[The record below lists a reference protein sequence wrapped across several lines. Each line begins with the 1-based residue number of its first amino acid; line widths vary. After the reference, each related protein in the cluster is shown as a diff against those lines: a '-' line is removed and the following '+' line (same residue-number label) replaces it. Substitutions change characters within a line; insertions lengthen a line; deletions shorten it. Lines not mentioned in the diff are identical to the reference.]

1 MEALRPTAVR
11 WESEATAERQGPP
24 AEARARSRE
33 AQAEERDLIGRAQR
47 GDQEAFAAL
56 LRLHR
61 RRVFALIGH
70 LVRQPADIEDLAQQ
84 VFLKVYRA
92 LGRFNFQ
99 ASFSTWL
106 HRIVVNECYDH
117 LRRHR
122 ARKSSA
128 GNEVAVEDLAELE
141 RLGAA
146 GNSPRP
152 LDAARRLE
160 LRQTVEQLFARLP
173 ADDRLLLALRELEG
187 LSMEE
192 IARVLGVKEN
202 TVKVRLFRARKRL
215 VEIHRRLQLR
225 DRGRKRGAL

>member
-24 AEARARSRE
+24 AEARVRSRE
-33 AQAEERDLIGRAQR
+33 AQAEERDVIVRAQR

-117 LRRHR
+117 LRRQR
-122 ARKSSA
+122 SRKSSA

-192 IARVLGVKEN
+192 IARVLRVKEN

-225 DRGRKRGAL
+225 ERARKRGAL

>member
-24 AEARARSRE
+24 AETRARSQE
-33 AQAEERDLIGRAQR
+33 AQAEERDLIVRAQR

-106 HRIVVNECYDH
+106 HRIVINECYDH
-117 LRRHR
+117 LRRQR

-146 GNSPRP
+146 GHSPRP
-152 LDAARRLE
+152 VDAARRVE

-173 ADDRLLLALRELEG
+173 AADRLLLALRELEG

-225 DRGRKRGAL
+225 DRARKRGAL